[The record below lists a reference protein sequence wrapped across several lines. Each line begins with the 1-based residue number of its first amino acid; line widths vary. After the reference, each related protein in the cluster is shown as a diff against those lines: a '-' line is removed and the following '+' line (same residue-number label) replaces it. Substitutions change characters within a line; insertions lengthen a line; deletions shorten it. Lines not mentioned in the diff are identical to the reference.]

1 MLNNIG
7 LPGLLLLF
15 FVFVVGIAALVK
27 PRSPNTPRGSA
38 VWLLIWAVI
47 FFPFA
52 IVYALMRRWSD
63 PEQINEQPGQDS

>member
-15 FVFVVGIAALVK
+15 LIFTVIVVAALVR
-27 PRSPNTPRGSA
+27 PRSPDMPRGSA
-38 VWLLIWAVI
+38 LWLLIWAVV

-52 IVYALMRRWSD
+52 IVYALIRRWSD
-63 PEQINEQPGQDS
+63 PAGD

>member
-7 LPGLLLLF
+7 LPGQLFLF
-15 FVFVVGIAALVK
+15 FILVVVVTALVK

-47 FFPFA
+47 FFPLA

-63 PEQINEQPGQDS
+63 PER